1 MLQRSLRAHVT
12 GGRPL
17 WLRTF
22 DSLAWMF
29 ALAIAA
35 VGRTDFALGLVSWQ
49 RLLIAGAMAVLLHL
63 SFGWLT
69 RLHQG
74 RAALGSLEEMML
86 LGTVTAMTGGVLFAI
101 NLNVDTRLVPRS
113 VPLVAVFVATAIMGW
128 ARATWRRRE
137 ESERKRQRNMA
148 NAVPVLI
155 LGAGDGGRQLIR
167 SMRLASQSGFTRR
180 ATDINWD
187 PVGLLDDDQGKRHLR
202 IDGVPVL
209 GTSHDIAS
217 MASLTGAALILV
229 AIPSADAVLIRAR
242 LPRRG
247 RGRARRQGP
256 ARRR

>member
-1 MLQRSLRAHVT
+1 MLQRSLRGHVT

-22 DSLAWMF
+22 DSVAWMF

-35 VGRTDFALGLVSWQ
+35 VGRTDFALGPVSWQ
-49 RLLIAGAMAVLLHL
+49 RLLIAGTLAVLLHL

-86 LGTVTAMTGGVLFAI
+86 VGTVTAMTGGVLFAV

-128 ARATWRRRE
+128 ARATWRRCE

-167 SMRLASQSGFTRR
+167 SMRLASRSGFTRR

-187 PVGLLDDDQGKRHLR
+187 PVGLLDDAG
-202 IDGVPVL
+202 
-209 GTSHDIAS
+209 
-217 MASLTGAALILV
+217 
-229 AIPSADAVLIRAR
+229 
-242 LPRRG
+242 
-247 RGRARRQGP
+247 
-256 ARRR
+256 